1 MKYLV
6 IGDVCLDEYIHGDVF
21 GTAPEAPVPVL
32 KVTKK
37 EHSLGMAA
45 NVAKQLKL
53 LYKSNKVTLLT
64 AAPKNETFENLLKK
78 LKIEYINY
86 DDGRQFTVK
95 QRTVTNNVYLSRND
109 YEDLKTF
116 TDYHTLLHHHQ
127 TALKKYD
134 AIVLSD
140 YGKGVLNESQ
150 EIIKQIQ
157 AKCLVPIFVD
167 PDKLKNYTAY
177 QGVFCIKANLKES
190 LSITK
195 SDNYMQALD
204 KLQNV
209 FEFPVITLGEKGC
222 VYVDKTEKYQS
233 GEFVKTVD
241 VTGAGDTFLAN
252 LVHTYCKTKNKSKAI
267 KVANA
272 AASKSVTKFGV

>member
-37 EHSLGMAA
+37 EYKLGMAA

-53 LYKSNKVTLLT
+53 LDKTNKVYLLT
-64 AAPKNETFENLLKK
+64 AAPINKVFENLLKQ
-78 LKIEYINY
+78 LKINY
-86 DDGRQFTVK
+86 SQADDGRQFTIK
-95 QRTVTNNVYLSRND
+95 QRTVSNGVYLSRND
-109 YEDLKTF
+109 YEDTHTFEVNQDFLSLYSLKDF
-116 TDYHTLLHHHQ
+116 
-127 TALKKYD
+127 D
-134 AIVLSD
+134 AIILSD

-157 AKCLVPIFVD
+157 AQCSVPIFVD
-167 PDKLKNYTAY
+167 PDKFKNHTAY
-177 QGVFCIKANLKES
+177 QGAFCIKANLKES

-195 SDNYMQALD
+195 TEQRMEALL
-204 KLQNV
+204 KLKQLV
-209 FEFPVITLGEKGC
+209 DFPIITMDEKGC
-222 VYVDKTEKYQS
+222 LYVSNHKIQHEEGKP
-233 GEFVKTVD
+233 VNTVD

-252 LVHTYCKTKNKSKAI
+252 LVHTYCKTKNKTKAI
-267 KVANA
+267 KAAND